1 MHPFRESRNEERD
14 SKREITKKKGGKEN
28 WIIRHGR
35 VVNVIR
41 KHVEKEVKGVQ
52 SAIAMLGERDR
63 VDTKE

>member
-1 MHPFRESRNEERD
+1 MKRLILIEERD
-14 SKREITKKKGGKEN
+14 SKREETKKKGGEEN

-35 VVNVIR
+35 VVNVTR
-41 KHVEKEVKGVQ
+41 KHGEKEVEGVQ

>member
-1 MHPFRESRNEERD
+1 MRAYR
-14 SKREITKKKGGKEN
+14 KREETKKKGKEEN
-28 WIIRHGR
+28 WITRHGR

-41 KHVEKEVKGVQ
+41 KHVEKELEGVQ